1 MSLINKQNC
10 KKLALDIAEIRS
22 KKFTRVSQKFLK
34 DIEFRLEEIIK
45 DSVRNHPS
53 VGKTLTEVR

>member
-1 MSLINKQNC
+1 MSVINRAHC

-22 KKFTRVSQKFLK
+22 KKFNRVSKKFL
-34 DIEFRLEEIIK
+34 DRLEFKLEEIIK

>member
-1 MSLINKQNC
+1 MSLLNRAQC
-10 KKLALDIAEIRS
+10 KTLALDIAKIRS
-22 KKFTRVSQKFLK
+22 KKFTRVSKKFLDNLEDKLK
-34 DIEFRLEEIIK
+34 DTIR